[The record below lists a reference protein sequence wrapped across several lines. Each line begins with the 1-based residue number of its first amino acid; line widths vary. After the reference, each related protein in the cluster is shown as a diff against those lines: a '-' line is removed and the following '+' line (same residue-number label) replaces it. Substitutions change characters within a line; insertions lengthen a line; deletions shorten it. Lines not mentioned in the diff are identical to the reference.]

1 MGNHL
6 CSSLNA
12 AFAQK
17 NIFHPALQC
26 TVQYFIPPQCTVQYF
41 IPPQCTVQYFIPPQ
55 CSVQYFIP
63 PQCTVQYFIPPYSV
77 LYNIS
82 YFKYNAESP
91 KQGSKR
97 FNSNVKTINIVPLG
111 IIYLC
116 RRQSKERL
124 GGQMFGRRRGV
135 LSVLLPIYILW
146 SEPFVKLWIFY
157 KNTVL

>member
-17 NIFHPALQC
+17 NIFHPTLQC
-26 TVQYFIPPQCTVQYF
+26 T
-41 IPPQCTVQYFIPPQ
+41 
-55 CSVQYFIP
+55 VQYFIP

-124 GGQMFGRRRGV
+124 GGQMFGRHREGAVRS
-135 LSVLLPIYILW
+135 LTNIYSLVGTLRKTLDFLQKYCTVI
-146 SEPFVKLWIFY
+146 KIGTD
-157 KNTVL
+157 NTLAQLYF